1 MTVNEDSFTNWKN
14 REEIAESMIPIIGK
28 LHRERDVTVLLHSRS
43 LVNKSVVSILKT
55 HRFARQIAGEEL
67 SVTETFPFLQALT
80 TLDLGPSQI
89 DIGMLAATYKADD
102 QGLSV
107 ADFTARAVAGAT
119 GPDKIERREPRDVV
133 LYGFGRIG
141 RLLARLLI
149 EKSGSGNGL
158 RLRAIVVRKGAGQ
171 DIVKRA
177 SLLRRDSI
185 HGQFHG
191 TITVDEA
198 NNKIIANGNEI
209 AMIYADD
216 PAAVDYTAYG
226 IKDAILIDNTG
237 RWRDREGLSNHLRP
251 GIAKVVLTAP
261 GKGDVPNIVHGV
273 NHDSIKPDE
282 QILSCAS
289 CTTNAI
295 VPPLKAMADEY
306 GVLRGHVETVHSF
319 TNDQNL
325 LDNYHK
331 SDRRGRSAPL
341 NMVITETGAASAVAK
356 ALPDLEATI
365 TGSSIRVP
373 VPDVSIA
380 ILNLQLARETTREDV
395 LDHLRQVSLTSPLK
409 RQIDFTTAP
418 DAVSSDFIGSRH
430 ASIVDA
436 GATKVEGD
444 NAILYLWY
452 DNEFGYSCQVVR
464 VVQYVSGVEYPTF
477 RPRPPD
483 PGPRPFGSAL
493 PPCRWEGGAVLPP
506 GTSVRSALQV
516 EPVPVCRVRG
526 CVAEAVVDVSHIG
539 VAVGGVGQEA
549 AEVRT
554 APVGLPDR
562 LGLHPS
568 AEAVSA
574 VLGQHTGAVVLGIT
588 RAVAGDDEF
597 GEPGDRAVGGVDGDD
612 GVQLV
617 AALGD
622 GLRRGPDPVHV
633 PGHGGVV
640 GVVHGH
646 VVHGAAGGGEGPGEV
661 VGDGALP

>member
-1 MTVNEDSFTNWKN
+1 MTATEDSFTNWKT

-28 LHRERDVTVLLHSRS
+28 LHRERDVTILLHSRS

-67 SVTETFPFLQALT
+67 SVTETLPFLHALMA
-80 TLDLGPSQI
+80 LDLGPSQI
-89 DIGMLAATYKADD
+89 DLGMLASTYRTDD
-102 QGLSV
+102 RGLSV
-107 ADFTARAVAGAT
+107 GDFTAEAVAGAT
-119 GPDKIERREPRDVV
+119 GANKTERREARDVV

-149 EKSGSGNGL
+149 EKTGSGNGL
-158 RLRAIVVRKGAGQ
+158 RLRAIVVRQGAGQ

-185 HGQFHG
+185 HGQFQG

-198 NNKIIANGNEI
+198 NSRIIANGNEI
-209 AMIYADD
+209 QVIYSDD
-216 PAAVDYTAYG
+216 PTAVDYTAHG

-237 RWRDREGLSNHLRP
+237 RWRDREGLSKHLRP

-273 NHDSIKPDE
+273 NHDTIKPDE
-282 QILSCAS
+282 QIISCAS

-325 LDNYHK
+325 LDNYHN

-341 NMVITETGAASAVAK
+341 NMVITETGAASAVTK
-356 ALPDLEATI
+356 ALPDLDAKI

-380 ILNLQLARETTREDV
+380 ILNLQLARGTNREEV
-395 LDHLRQVSLTSPLK
+395 LDYLRNVSLTSPLR
-409 RQIDFTTAP
+409 RQIDFITAP

-452 DNEFGYSCQVVR
+452 DNEFGYSSQVVR
-464 VVQYVSGVEYPTF
+464 VVQHVSGVEYPTY
-477 RPRPPD
+477 PAP
-483 PGPRPFGSAL
+483 
-493 PPCRWEGGAVLPP
+493 AV
-506 GTSVRSALQV
+506 
-516 EPVPVCRVRG
+516 
-526 CVAEAVVDVSHIG
+526 
-539 VAVGGVGQEA
+539 
-549 AEVRT
+549 
-554 APVGLPDR
+554 
-562 LGLHPS
+562 
-568 AEAVSA
+568 
-574 VLGQHTGAVVLGIT
+574 
-588 RAVAGDDEF
+588 
-597 GEPGDRAVGGVDGDD
+597 
-612 GVQLV
+612 
-617 AALGD
+617 
-622 GLRRGPDPVHV
+622 
-633 PGHGGVV
+633 
-640 GVVHGH
+640 
-646 VVHGAAGGGEGPGEV
+646 
-661 VGDGALP
+661 

>member
-1 MTVNEDSFTNWKN
+1 MTATEDTFTHWKT

-28 LHRERDVTVLLHSRS
+28 LHRERDVTILLHSRS

-67 SVTETFPFLQALT
+67 SVTETLPFLHALT
-80 TLDLGPSQI
+80 ELDLGPSQI
-89 DIGMLAATYKADD
+89 DLGMLAATHRTDGR
-102 QGLSV
+102 GLSV
-107 ADFTARAVAGAT
+107 ADFTTEAVAGAT
-119 GPDKIERREPRDVV
+119 GANKTDRREARDVV

-149 EKSGSGNGL
+149 EKTGSGNGL
-158 RLRAIVVRKGAGQ
+158 RLRAVVVRRSAGQ
-171 DIVKRA
+171 DLVKRA

-185 HGQFHG
+185 HGQFQG
-191 TITVDEA
+191 TITVDET
-198 NNKIIANGNEI
+198 NNRIIANGNEI
-209 AMIYADD
+209 QVIYSDD
-216 PAAVDYTAYG
+216 PTSVDYTAHG

-237 RWRDREGLSNHLRP
+237 RWRDRDGLSQHLRP

-273 NHDSIKPDE
+273 NHDMIKPDE
-282 QILSCAS
+282 QIISCAS

-325 LDNYHK
+325 LDNYHN

-356 ALPDLEATI
+356 ALPDLDAKI

-380 ILNLQLARETTREDV
+380 ILNLQLARATDRDEV
-395 LDHLRQVSLTSPLK
+395 LEHLRDVSLTSPLR
-409 RQIDFTTAP
+409 RQIDFITAP

-452 DNEFGYSCQVVR
+452 DNEFGYSSQVVR
-464 VVQYVSGVEYPTF
+464 VVQHVSGVEYPTY
-477 RPRPPD
+477 PAP
-483 PGPRPFGSAL
+483 
-493 PPCRWEGGAVLPP
+493 
-506 GTSVRSALQV
+506 
-516 EPVPVCRVRG
+516 
-526 CVAEAVVDVSHIG
+526 
-539 VAVGGVGQEA
+539 A
-549 AEVRT
+549 A
-554 APVGLPDR
+554 
-562 LGLHPS
+562 
-568 AEAVSA
+568 
-574 VLGQHTGAVVLGIT
+574 
-588 RAVAGDDEF
+588 
-597 GEPGDRAVGGVDGDD
+597 
-612 GVQLV
+612 
-617 AALGD
+617 
-622 GLRRGPDPVHV
+622 
-633 PGHGGVV
+633 
-640 GVVHGH
+640 
-646 VVHGAAGGGEGPGEV
+646 
-661 VGDGALP
+661 

>member
-1 MTVNEDSFTNWKN
+1 MTVNDDSFTNWKN

-67 SVTETFPFLQALT
+67 SVTETLPFLKALG

-89 DIGMLAATYKADD
+89 DIGMLAAMYRTDD

-119 GPDKIERREPRDVV
+119 GADKIEHGEGRDVV

-141 RLLARLLI
+141 RLVARLLI
-149 EKSGSGNGL
+149 EKAGSGNGL
-158 RLRAIVVRKGAGQ
+158 RLRAIVVRGGGDRAAE
-171 DIVKRA
+171 DLVKRA

-185 HGQFHG
+185 HGQFQG

-198 NNKIIANGNEI
+198 SCSIIANGNTI
-209 AMIYADD
+209 RVIHADD
-216 PAAVDYTAYG
+216 PAEVDYTAYG

-237 RWRDREGLSNHLRP
+237 KWRDREGLSKHLRP
-251 GIAKVVLTAP
+251 GIDKVVLTAP

-273 NHDSIKPDE
+273 NHDMVKPDE
-282 QILSCAS
+282 RILSCAS

-295 VPPLKAMADEY
+295 VPPLKAMDDEY

-331 SDRRGRSAPL
+331 SERRGRSAPL

-356 ALPDLEATI
+356 ALPDLKARI

-380 ILNLQLARETTREDV
+380 ILNLQLAREVTREEV
-395 LDHLRQVSLTSPLK
+395 LEYLRDVSLTSPMR
-409 RQIDFTTAP
+409 RQIDFISAP

-436 GATKVEGD
+436 GALKAEGD

-452 DNEFGYSCQVVR
+452 DNEFGYSCQVIR
-464 VVQYVSGVEYPTF
+464 VVQHVSGVEYPTY
-477 RPRPPD
+477 PAP
-483 PGPRPFGSAL
+483 
-493 PPCRWEGGAVLPP
+493 
-506 GTSVRSALQV
+506 
-516 EPVPVCRVRG
+516 
-526 CVAEAVVDVSHIG
+526 
-539 VAVGGVGQEA
+539 A
-549 AEVRT
+549 A
-554 APVGLPDR
+554 
-562 LGLHPS
+562 
-568 AEAVSA
+568 
-574 VLGQHTGAVVLGIT
+574 
-588 RAVAGDDEF
+588 
-597 GEPGDRAVGGVDGDD
+597 
-612 GVQLV
+612 
-617 AALGD
+617 
-622 GLRRGPDPVHV
+622 
-633 PGHGGVV
+633 
-640 GVVHGH
+640 
-646 VVHGAAGGGEGPGEV
+646 
-661 VGDGALP
+661 

>member
-1 MTVNEDSFTNWKN
+1 MTVNDDSFTNWKN
-14 REEIAESMIPIIGK
+14 REEIAESMIPMIGK

-55 HRFARQIAGEEL
+55 HRFARQIAGAEL
-67 SVTETFPFLQALT
+67 SVTETLPFLQALT

-89 DIGMLAATYKADD
+89 DIGMLAATYKDD
-102 QGLSV
+102 DRGLTV
-107 ADFTARAVAGAT
+107 AEFTAEAVAGAT
-119 GPDKIERREPRDVV
+119 GANKIDRREPRDVV

-141 RLLARLLI
+141 RLVARLLI

-158 RLRAIVVRKGAGQ
+158 RLRAIVVRGGGERAAE

-177 SLLRRDSI
+177 SLLRRDSV
-185 HGQFHG
+185 HGQFQG
-191 TITVDEA
+191 TITVDED
-198 NNKIIANGNEI
+198 NSTILANGNAI
-209 AMIYADD
+209 RVIYADD
-216 PAAVDYTAYG
+216 PTQVDYTAYG
-226 IKDAILIDNTG
+226 IKNAILIDNTG
-237 RWRDREGLSNHLRP
+237 KWRDREGLSKHLRP
-251 GIAKVVLTAP
+251 GIDKVVLTAP

-273 NHDSIKPDE
+273 NHDTIKPDE

-356 ALPDLEATI
+356 ALPDLKAKI

-380 ILNLQLARETTREDV
+380 ILNLQLARETTREEV
-395 LDHLRQVSLTSPLK
+395 LDHLREVSLTSPLK
-409 RQIDFTTAP
+409 RQIDFISAP

-436 GATKVEGD
+436 GALKVEGD

-464 VVQYVSGVEYPTF
+464 VVQHVSGVEYPTY
-477 RPRPPD
+477 PAP
-483 PGPRPFGSAL
+483 
-493 PPCRWEGGAVLPP
+493 AV
-506 GTSVRSALQV
+506 
-516 EPVPVCRVRG
+516 
-526 CVAEAVVDVSHIG
+526 
-539 VAVGGVGQEA
+539 
-549 AEVRT
+549 
-554 APVGLPDR
+554 
-562 LGLHPS
+562 
-568 AEAVSA
+568 
-574 VLGQHTGAVVLGIT
+574 
-588 RAVAGDDEF
+588 
-597 GEPGDRAVGGVDGDD
+597 
-612 GVQLV
+612 
-617 AALGD
+617 
-622 GLRRGPDPVHV
+622 
-633 PGHGGVV
+633 
-640 GVVHGH
+640 
-646 VVHGAAGGGEGPGEV
+646 
-661 VGDGALP
+661 

>member
-1 MTVNEDSFTNWKN
+1 MTLNEDSFTNWN
-14 REEIAESMIPIIGK
+14 TREEIAESMIPMIGK

-67 SVTETFPFLQALT
+67 SVTETLPFLQALT

-89 DIGMLAATYKADD
+89 DIGMLAATYSADD
-102 QGLSV
+102 RGLSV
-107 ADFTARAVAGAT
+107 REFTAEAVAGAT
-119 GPDKIERREPRDVV
+119 GANKIERGEGRDVV

-141 RLLARLLI
+141 RLVARLLI
-149 EKSGSGNGL
+149 EKAGSGNGL
-158 RLRAIVVRKGAGQ
+158 RLRAIVVRGGGGQ
-171 DIVKRA
+171 AAEDLVKRA

-185 HGQFHG
+185 HGQFQG

-198 NNKIIANGNEI
+198 NDTIIANGNAI
-209 AMIYADD
+209 RVIHASD
-216 PAAVDYTAYG
+216 PSEVDYTAYG
-226 IKDAILIDNTG
+226 IKNAILIDNTG
-237 RWRDREGLSNHLRP
+237 KWRDREGLSKHLRP
-251 GIAKVVLTAP
+251 GIDKVVLTAP

-273 NHDSIKPDE
+273 NHDKVKPDE

-331 SDRRGRSAPL
+331 AERRGRSAPL

-356 ALPDLEATI
+356 ALPELKAPI

-380 ILNLQLARETTREDV
+380 ILSLRLGRETTREEV
-395 LDHLRQVSLTSPLK
+395 LDHLRDVSLTSPLK

-436 GATKVEGD
+436 GATKVDGD

-452 DNEFGYSCQVVR
+452 DNEFGYSCQVIR
-464 VVQYVSGVEYPTF
+464 VVQHVSGVEYPTY
-477 RPRPPD
+477 PAP
-483 PGPRPFGSAL
+483 
-493 PPCRWEGGAVLPP
+493 AV
-506 GTSVRSALQV
+506 
-516 EPVPVCRVRG
+516 
-526 CVAEAVVDVSHIG
+526 
-539 VAVGGVGQEA
+539 
-549 AEVRT
+549 
-554 APVGLPDR
+554 
-562 LGLHPS
+562 
-568 AEAVSA
+568 
-574 VLGQHTGAVVLGIT
+574 
-588 RAVAGDDEF
+588 
-597 GEPGDRAVGGVDGDD
+597 
-612 GVQLV
+612 
-617 AALGD
+617 
-622 GLRRGPDPVHV
+622 
-633 PGHGGVV
+633 
-640 GVVHGH
+640 
-646 VVHGAAGGGEGPGEV
+646 
-661 VGDGALP
+661 

>member
-1 MTVNEDSFTNWKN
+1 MTVNDDSFTNWKN

-67 SVTETFPFLQALT
+67 SVTETLPFLQALT

-89 DIGMLAATYKADD
+89 DIGMLAATYRTDGR
-102 QGLSV
+102 GLTV
-107 ADFTARAVAGAT
+107 AEFTAEAVAGAT
-119 GPDKIERREPRDVV
+119 GPDKIECREPRDVV

-141 RLLARLLI
+141 RLVARLLI
-149 EKSGSGNGL
+149 EKAGSGNGL
-158 RLRAIVVRKGAGQ
+158 RLRAIVVRPGGGRAA
-171 DIVKRA
+171 DDLVKRA

-185 HGQFHG
+185 HGQFQG

-198 NNKIIANGNEI
+198 NGTIIANGNEI
-209 AMIYADD
+209 KVIHAGD
-216 PAAVDYTAYG
+216 PTEIDYTAYG
-226 IKDAILIDNTG
+226 IKNAILIDNTG
-237 RWRDREGLSNHLRP
+237 KWRDREGLSKHLRP
-251 GIAKVVLTAP
+251 GIDKVVLTAP

-273 NHDSIKPDE
+273 NHDTIKPDE

-325 LDNYHK
+325 LDNYHS

-356 ALPDLEATI
+356 ALPGLKAPI

-380 ILNLQLARETTREDV
+380 ILSLRLGRETTREEV
-395 LDHLRQVSLTSPLK
+395 LDYLRNVSLTSPLK

-436 GATKVEGD
+436 GATKVDGD

-452 DNEFGYSCQVVR
+452 DNEFGYSCQVIR
-464 VVQYVSGVEYPTF
+464 VVQHVSGVEYPTY
-477 RPRPPD
+477 P
-483 PGPRPFGSAL
+483 
-493 PPCRWEGGAVLPP
+493 
-506 GTSVRSALQV
+506 
-516 EPVPVCRVRG
+516 
-526 CVAEAVVDVSHIG
+526 
-539 VAVGGVGQEA
+539 
-549 AEVRT
+549 
-554 APVGLPDR
+554 APV
-562 LGLHPS
+562 
-568 AEAVSA
+568 V
-574 VLGQHTGAVVLGIT
+574 
-588 RAVAGDDEF
+588 
-597 GEPGDRAVGGVDGDD
+597 
-612 GVQLV
+612 
-617 AALGD
+617 
-622 GLRRGPDPVHV
+622 
-633 PGHGGVV
+633 
-640 GVVHGH
+640 
-646 VVHGAAGGGEGPGEV
+646 
-661 VGDGALP
+661 

>member
-1 MTVNEDSFTNWKN
+1 MTVNDDVFTDWKN
-14 REEIAESMIPIIGK
+14 REELAESMIPIIGR

-67 SVTETFPFLQALT
+67 SITETFPFLQALT
-80 TLDLGPSQI
+80 ALDLGPSQI
-89 DIGMLAATYKADD
+89 DLGLLAAAYRADD
-102 QGLSV
+102 RGLSV
-107 ADFTARAVAGAT
+107 EEFTAEAVAGAT
-119 GPDKIERREPRDVV
+119 GESKLERQAPRDVV

-141 RLLARLLI
+141 RLLARLLV
-149 EKSGSGNGL
+149 EKAGGL
-158 RLRAIVVRKGAGQ
+158 RLRAIVVRSGGA
-171 DIVKRA
+171 DDLVKRA

-185 HGQFHG
+185 HGQFQG

-198 NNKIIANGNEI
+198 TNTIVANGNAI
-209 AMIYADD
+209 QVIYSND
-216 PAAVDYTAYG
+216 PSEVDYTAYG
-226 IKDAILIDNTG
+226 INDAILIDNTG
-237 RWRDREGLSNHLRP
+237 RWRDREGLSKHLRP

-273 NHDSIKPDE
+273 NHDTIKPDE
-282 QILSCAS
+282 QIISCAS

-295 VPPLKAMADEY
+295 VPPLKAMEDEY

-331 SDRRGRSAPL
+331 ADRRGRSAPL

-356 ALPDLEATI
+356 ALPDLKAKI

-395 LDHLRQVSLTSPLK
+395 LDHLRDVSLTSPLK
-409 RQIDFTTAP
+409 RQIDFIDSP

-464 VVQYVSGVEYPTF
+464 VVQHVSGVEYPTF
-477 RPRPPD
+477 P
-483 PGPRPFGSAL
+483 
-493 PPCRWEGGAVLPP
+493 
-506 GTSVRSALQV
+506 RSA
-516 EPVPVCRVRG
+516 
-526 CVAEAVVDVSHIG
+526 A
-539 VAVGGVGQEA
+539 
-549 AEVRT
+549 
-554 APVGLPDR
+554 
-562 LGLHPS
+562 
-568 AEAVSA
+568 
-574 VLGQHTGAVVLGIT
+574 
-588 RAVAGDDEF
+588 
-597 GEPGDRAVGGVDGDD
+597 
-612 GVQLV
+612 
-617 AALGD
+617 
-622 GLRRGPDPVHV
+622 
-633 PGHGGVV
+633 
-640 GVVHGH
+640 
-646 VVHGAAGGGEGPGEV
+646 
-661 VGDGALP
+661 

>member
-1 MTVNEDSFTNWKN
+1 MTVNDDSFTNWKI

-67 SVTETFPFLQALT
+67 SVTETLPFLQALS

-102 QGLSV
+102 RGLSV
-107 ADFTARAVAGAT
+107 AEFTARAVAGAS
-119 GPDKIERREPRDVV
+119 GANKLERGEGRDVV

-141 RLLARLLI
+141 RLVARLLI
-149 EKSGSGNGL
+149 EKAGSGNGL
-158 RLRAIVVRKGAGQ
+158 RLRAIVVRGGGDRAGE
-171 DIVKRA
+171 DLVKRA

-185 HGQFHG
+185 HGQFQG

-198 NNKIIANGNEI
+198 NSTIIANGNAI
-209 AMIYADD
+209 RVIHAAD
-216 PAAVDYTAYG
+216 PAEVDYTAYG

-237 RWRDREGLSNHLRP
+237 KWRDREGLSQHLRP
-251 GIAKVVLTAP
+251 GIDKVVLTAP

-273 NHDSIKPDE
+273 NHDMVKPDE
-282 QILSCAS
+282 RILSCAS

-295 VPPLKAMADEY
+295 VPPLKAMDDEY

-331 SDRRGRSAPL
+331 SERRGRSAPL

-356 ALPDLEATI
+356 ALPDLKAKI

-380 ILNLQLARETTREDV
+380 ILNLQLARETTRQEV
-395 LDHLRQVSLTSPLK
+395 LDHLREVSLTSPLR
-409 RQIDFTTAP
+409 RQIDFISAP

-436 GATKVEGD
+436 GALKVEGD

-452 DNEFGYSCQVVR
+452 DNEFGYSCQVIR
-464 VVQYVSGVEYPTF
+464 VVQHVSGVEYPTY
-477 RPRPPD
+477 PAP
-483 PGPRPFGSAL
+483 
-493 PPCRWEGGAVLPP
+493 AV
-506 GTSVRSALQV
+506 
-516 EPVPVCRVRG
+516 
-526 CVAEAVVDVSHIG
+526 
-539 VAVGGVGQEA
+539 
-549 AEVRT
+549 
-554 APVGLPDR
+554 
-562 LGLHPS
+562 
-568 AEAVSA
+568 
-574 VLGQHTGAVVLGIT
+574 
-588 RAVAGDDEF
+588 
-597 GEPGDRAVGGVDGDD
+597 
-612 GVQLV
+612 
-617 AALGD
+617 
-622 GLRRGPDPVHV
+622 
-633 PGHGGVV
+633 
-640 GVVHGH
+640 
-646 VVHGAAGGGEGPGEV
+646 
-661 VGDGALP
+661 

>member
-1 MTVNEDSFTNWKN
+1 MTVNDDSFTNWKN

-43 LVNKSVVSILKT
+43 LVNRSVISILKA
-55 HRFARQIAGEEL
+55 HRFARQIAGAEL
-67 SVTETFPFLQALT
+67 SVTETMPFLQALT

-89 DIGMLAATYKADD
+89 DIGMLAATYMADD
-102 QGLSV
+102 RGLSV
-107 ADFTARAVAGAT
+107 EEFTAEAVAGAT
-119 GPDKIERREPRDVV
+119 GANRIERREPRDVV

-141 RLLARLLI
+141 RLVARLLI
-149 EKSGSGNGL
+149 EKAGSGNGL
-158 RLRAIVVRKGAGQ
+158 RLRAIVVRGGGGRSGE
-171 DIVKRA
+171 DLVKRA

-185 HGQFHG
+185 HGQFQG

-198 NNKIIANGNEI
+198 NSTILANGNEI
-209 AMIYADD
+209 KVIYSDD
-216 PAAVDYTAYG
+216 PTSVDYTAYG

-237 RWRDREGLSNHLRP
+237 KWRDREGLSKHLQP

-273 NHDSIKPDE
+273 NHNTLKPDE
-282 QILSCAS
+282 DILSCAS

-295 VPPLKAMADEY
+295 VPPLKAMDDEF

-331 SDRRGRSAPL
+331 ADRRGRSAPL

-356 ALPDLEATI
+356 ALPDLKTKI

-380 ILNLQLARETTREDV
+380 ILNLQLARETTREEV
-395 LDHLRQVSLTSPLK
+395 LDHLREVSLTSPLK
-409 RQIDFTTAP
+409 RQIDFITAP

-464 VVQYVSGVEYPTF
+464 VVQHVSGVEYPTY
-477 RPRPPD
+477 P
-483 PGPRPFGSAL
+483 
-493 PPCRWEGGAVLPP
+493 
-506 GTSVRSALQV
+506 
-516 EPVPVCRVRG
+516 
-526 CVAEAVVDVSHIG
+526 
-539 VAVGGVGQEA
+539 
-549 AEVRT
+549 
-554 APVGLPDR
+554 APV
-562 LGLHPS
+562 
-568 AEAVSA
+568 A
-574 VLGQHTGAVVLGIT
+574 
-588 RAVAGDDEF
+588 
-597 GEPGDRAVGGVDGDD
+597 
-612 GVQLV
+612 
-617 AALGD
+617 
-622 GLRRGPDPVHV
+622 
-633 PGHGGVV
+633 
-640 GVVHGH
+640 
-646 VVHGAAGGGEGPGEV
+646 
-661 VGDGALP
+661 

>member
-1 MTVNEDSFTNWKN
+1 MTVNDDSFTNWKN

-28 LHRERDVTVLLHSRS
+28 LHRERDVTILLHSRS

-55 HRFARQIAGEEL
+55 HRFARQIAGGEL
-67 SVTETFPFLQALT
+67 SVTETLPFLQALT

-102 QGLSV
+102 RGLPV
-107 ADFTARAVAGAT
+107 EEFTAEAVAGAT
-119 GPDKIERREPRDVV
+119 GANKIERSEGRDVV

-141 RLLARLLI
+141 RLVARLLI
-149 EKSGSGNGL
+149 EKAGSGNGL
-158 RLRAIVVRKGAGQ
+158 RLRAIVVRPSGGRAAE
-171 DIVKRA
+171 DLVKRA

-185 HGQFHG
+185 HGQFQG

-198 NNKIIANGNEI
+198 NSTIVANGNEI
-209 AMIYADD
+209 KVIYAGD
-216 PAAVDYTAYG
+216 PSEVDYTAYG

-237 RWRDREGLSNHLRP
+237 KWRDREGLSTHLRP
-251 GIAKVVLTAP
+251 GIDKVVLTAP

-273 NHDSIKPDE
+273 NHDTIKPDD

-331 SDRRGRSAPL
+331 ADRRGRSAPL

-356 ALPDLEATI
+356 ALPDLKAPI

-380 ILNLQLARETTREDV
+380 ILSLRLERETTREEV
-395 LDHLRQVSLTSPLK
+395 LDYLRNVSLTSPLK

-436 GATKVEGD
+436 GATKVDGD

-452 DNEFGYSCQVVR
+452 DNEFGYSCQVIR
-464 VVQYVSGVEYPTF
+464 VVQHVSGVEYPTY
-477 RPRPPD
+477 PAP
-483 PGPRPFGSAL
+483 
-493 PPCRWEGGAVLPP
+493 AV
-506 GTSVRSALQV
+506 
-516 EPVPVCRVRG
+516 
-526 CVAEAVVDVSHIG
+526 
-539 VAVGGVGQEA
+539 
-549 AEVRT
+549 
-554 APVGLPDR
+554 
-562 LGLHPS
+562 
-568 AEAVSA
+568 
-574 VLGQHTGAVVLGIT
+574 
-588 RAVAGDDEF
+588 
-597 GEPGDRAVGGVDGDD
+597 
-612 GVQLV
+612 
-617 AALGD
+617 
-622 GLRRGPDPVHV
+622 
-633 PGHGGVV
+633 
-640 GVVHGH
+640 
-646 VVHGAAGGGEGPGEV
+646 
-661 VGDGALP
+661 

>member
-1 MTVNEDSFTNWKN
+1 MTVNEDSFTNWKH
-14 REEIAESMIPIIGK
+14 REEIAESMIPVIGK

-67 SVTETFPFLQALT
+67 SVTETMPFLQALT
-80 TLDLGPSQI
+80 ALDLGPSQI
-89 DIGMLAATYKADD
+89 DIGMLAATYRTDD
-102 QGLSV
+102 RGLSV
-107 ADFTARAVAGAT
+107 QEFTAEAVAGAT
-119 GPDKIERREPRDVV
+119 GAGKIERREPRDVV

-149 EKSGSGNGL
+149 EKAGSGNGL
-158 RLRAIVVRKGAGQ
+158 RLRAIVVRNNGSRSAE
-171 DIVKRA
+171 DLVKRA

-185 HGQFHG
+185 HGQFQG

-198 NNKIIANGNEI
+198 NSRIIANGNEI
-209 AMIYADD
+209 QVVYSDD
-216 PAAVDYTAYG
+216 PTTVDYTAYG

-237 RWRDREGLSNHLRP
+237 KWRDREGLSKHLRP
-251 GIAKVVLTAP
+251 GIEKVVLTAP

-273 NHDSIKPDE
+273 NHDTIKPDE

-331 SDRRGRSAPL
+331 SERRGRSAPL

-356 ALPDLEATI
+356 ALPDLKAKI

-380 ILNLQLARETTREDV
+380 ILNLQLARETTRQEV
-395 LDHLRQVSLTSPLK
+395 LDHLRDVSLTSPLK
-409 RQIDFTTAP
+409 RQIDFISAP

-436 GATKVEGD
+436 GALKVEGD

-452 DNEFGYSCQVVR
+452 DNEFGYSCQVIR
-464 VVQYVSGVEYPTF
+464 VVQHVSGVEYPTY
-477 RPRPPD
+477 P
-483 PGPRPFGSAL
+483 
-493 PPCRWEGGAVLPP
+493 
-506 GTSVRSALQV
+506 
-516 EPVPVCRVRG
+516 
-526 CVAEAVVDVSHIG
+526 
-539 VAVGGVGQEA
+539 
-549 AEVRT
+549 
-554 APVGLPDR
+554 APLY
-562 LGLHPS
+562 
-568 AEAVSA
+568 
-574 VLGQHTGAVVLGIT
+574 
-588 RAVAGDDEF
+588 
-597 GEPGDRAVGGVDGDD
+597 
-612 GVQLV
+612 
-617 AALGD
+617 
-622 GLRRGPDPVHV
+622 
-633 PGHGGVV
+633 
-640 GVVHGH
+640 
-646 VVHGAAGGGEGPGEV
+646 
-661 VGDGALP
+661 

>member
-1 MTVNEDSFTNWKN
+1 MTLNEDSFTNWKH
-14 REEIAESMIPIIGK
+14 REEIAESMIPLIGK

-55 HRFARQIAGEEL
+55 HRFARQIAGAEL
-67 SVTETFPFLQALT
+67 SVTDTLPFLRALT

-89 DIGMLAATYKADD
+89 DIGMLAETHRADER
-102 QGLSV
+102 GLSV
-107 ADFTARAVAGAT
+107 EEFTAEAVAGAT
-119 GPDKIERREPRDVV
+119 GANKIECREGRDVV

-141 RLLARLLI
+141 RLVARLLI
-149 EKSGSGNGL
+149 EKAGSGNGL
-158 RLRAIVVRKGAGQ
+158 RLRAIVVRGSGGRAGE

-185 HGQFHG
+185 HGQFQG

-198 NNKIIANGNEI
+198 NSKIVANGNEI
-209 AMIYADD
+209 KVIYADD
-216 PAAVDYTAYG
+216 PSSVDYTAYG

-237 RWRDREGLSNHLRP
+237 KWRDREGLSKHLRP
-251 GIAKVVLTAP
+251 GIDKVVLTAP
-261 GKGDVPNIVHGV
+261 GKGDVPNVVHGV
-273 NHDSIKPDE
+273 NHDTIKPDE

-356 ALPDLEATI
+356 ALPDLKAKI

-380 ILNLQLARETTREDV
+380 ILNLQLARETTREEV
-395 LDHLRQVSLTSPLK
+395 LDHLRDVSLTSPLK
-409 RQIDFTTAP
+409 RQIDFISAP
-418 DAVSSDFIGSRH
+418 DAVSNDFIGSRH

-452 DNEFGYSCQVVR
+452 DNEFGYSCQVIR
-464 VVQYVSGVEYPTF
+464 VVQHVSGVEYPTY
-477 RPRPPD
+477 P
-483 PGPRPFGSAL
+483 
-493 PPCRWEGGAVLPP
+493 
-506 GTSVRSALQV
+506 
-516 EPVPVCRVRG
+516 
-526 CVAEAVVDVSHIG
+526 
-539 VAVGGVGQEA
+539 
-549 AEVRT
+549 
-554 APVGLPDR
+554 APV
-562 LGLHPS
+562 
-568 AEAVSA
+568 V
-574 VLGQHTGAVVLGIT
+574 
-588 RAVAGDDEF
+588 
-597 GEPGDRAVGGVDGDD
+597 
-612 GVQLV
+612 
-617 AALGD
+617 
-622 GLRRGPDPVHV
+622 
-633 PGHGGVV
+633 
-640 GVVHGH
+640 
-646 VVHGAAGGGEGPGEV
+646 
-661 VGDGALP
+661 

>member
-1 MTVNEDSFTNWKN
+1 MTATEDSFTNWKT

-28 LHRERDVTVLLHSRS
+28 LHRERDVTILLHSRS

-55 HRFARQIAGEEL
+55 HRFARQIAGAEL
-67 SVTETFPFLQALT
+67 SVTETLPFLHALT
-80 TLDLGPSQI
+80 ALDLGPSQI
-89 DIGMLAATYKADD
+89 DLGILAEAYRGDD
-102 QGLSV
+102 RGLSV
-107 ADFTARAVAGAT
+107 GDFTAEAVAGAT
-119 GPDKIERREPRDVV
+119 GDNKTERREARDVV

-149 EKSGSGNGL
+149 EKTGSGNGL

-185 HGQFHG
+185 HGQFQG

-198 NNKIIANGNEI
+198 NSRIIANGNEI
-209 AMIYADD
+209 QVIYSDD
-216 PAAVDYTAYG
+216 PTAVDYTAHG
-226 IKDAILIDNTG
+226 IKNAILIDNTG
-237 RWRDREGLSNHLRP
+237 RWRDREGLSRHLRP

-273 NHDSIKPDE
+273 NQDTIKPDE
-282 QILSCAS
+282 QIISCAS

-325 LDNYHK
+325 LDNYHN

-341 NMVITETGAASAVAK
+341 NMVITETGAASAVTK
-356 ALPDLEATI
+356 ALPDLDAKI

-380 ILNLQLARETTREDV
+380 ILNLQLARGTNREEV
-395 LDHLRQVSLTSPLK
+395 LEYLRNVSLTSPLR
-409 RQIDFTTAP
+409 RQIDFITAP

-452 DNEFGYSCQVVR
+452 DNEFGYSSQVIR
-464 VVQYVSGVEYPTF
+464 VVQHVSGVEYPTY
-477 RPRPPD
+477 PAP
-483 PGPRPFGSAL
+483 
-493 PPCRWEGGAVLPP
+493 AV
-506 GTSVRSALQV
+506 
-516 EPVPVCRVRG
+516 
-526 CVAEAVVDVSHIG
+526 
-539 VAVGGVGQEA
+539 
-549 AEVRT
+549 
-554 APVGLPDR
+554 
-562 LGLHPS
+562 
-568 AEAVSA
+568 
-574 VLGQHTGAVVLGIT
+574 
-588 RAVAGDDEF
+588 
-597 GEPGDRAVGGVDGDD
+597 
-612 GVQLV
+612 
-617 AALGD
+617 
-622 GLRRGPDPVHV
+622 
-633 PGHGGVV
+633 
-640 GVVHGH
+640 
-646 VVHGAAGGGEGPGEV
+646 
-661 VGDGALP
+661 

>member
-1 MTVNEDSFTNWKN
+1 MTFTEDSFTNWKT

-28 LHRERDVTVLLHSRS
+28 LHREQDVTILIHSRS

-67 SVTETFPFLQALT
+67 SVTETLPFLRALAA
-80 TLDLGPSQI
+80 LDLGPSQI
-89 DIGMLAATYKADD
+89 DLGMLAATYRSDD
-102 QGLSV
+102 RGLSV
-107 ADFTARAVAGAT
+107 EDFTAEAVAGAT
-119 GPDKIERREPRDVV
+119 GDNKTERRESRDVV

-149 EKSGSGNGL
+149 EKTGSGNGL
-158 RLRAIVVRKGAGQ
+158 RLRAIVVRRGAGQ

-185 HGQFHG
+185 HGQFQG

-198 NNKIIANGNEI
+198 NSRIIANGNAI
-209 AMIYADD
+209 QVIYSDD
-216 PAAVDYTAYG
+216 PTSVDYTAHG
-226 IKDAILIDNTG
+226 IKNAILIDNTG
-237 RWRDREGLSNHLRP
+237 RWRDREGLSRHLRP

-273 NHDSIKPDE
+273 NHDTIKPDE
-282 QILSCAS
+282 QIISCAS

-325 LDNYHK
+325 LDNYHN

-341 NMVITETGAASAVAK
+341 NMVITETGAASAVTK
-356 ALPDLEATI
+356 ALPDLQAKI

-380 ILNLQLARETTREDV
+380 ILNLQLERATSREEV
-395 LDHLRQVSLTSPLK
+395 LDYLRNVSLTSPLR
-409 RQIDFTTAP
+409 RQIDFITAP

-452 DNEFGYSCQVVR
+452 DNEFGYSSQVIR
-464 VVQYVSGVEYPTF
+464 VVQHVSGVEYPTY
-477 RPRPPD
+477 PAP
-483 PGPRPFGSAL
+483 
-493 PPCRWEGGAVLPP
+493 AV
-506 GTSVRSALQV
+506 
-516 EPVPVCRVRG
+516 
-526 CVAEAVVDVSHIG
+526 
-539 VAVGGVGQEA
+539 
-549 AEVRT
+549 
-554 APVGLPDR
+554 
-562 LGLHPS
+562 
-568 AEAVSA
+568 
-574 VLGQHTGAVVLGIT
+574 
-588 RAVAGDDEF
+588 
-597 GEPGDRAVGGVDGDD
+597 
-612 GVQLV
+612 
-617 AALGD
+617 
-622 GLRRGPDPVHV
+622 
-633 PGHGGVV
+633 
-640 GVVHGH
+640 
-646 VVHGAAGGGEGPGEV
+646 
-661 VGDGALP
+661 

>member
-1 MTVNEDSFTNWKN
+1 MTVNDDSFTNWKH
-14 REEIAESMIPIIGK
+14 REEIAESMIPMIGK

-67 SVTETFPFLQALT
+67 SVTETLPFLKALT

-89 DIGMLAATYKADD
+89 DIGMLAAMYKTDD
-102 QGLSV
+102 RGLSV
-107 ADFTARAVAGAT
+107 AEFTAEAVAGAT
-119 GPDKIERREPRDVV
+119 GADKIEGRQGRDVV

-149 EKSGSGNGL
+149 EKAGSGNGL
-158 RLRAIVVRKGAGQ
+158 RLRAIVVRGGGDRAGA
-171 DIVKRA
+171 DLVKRA

-185 HGQFHG
+185 HGQFQG

-198 NNKIIANGNEI
+198 DSTIVANGNAI
-209 AMIYADD
+209 KVIYADD
-216 PAAVDYTAYG
+216 PSQVDYTAYG

-237 RWRDREGLSNHLRP
+237 KWRDRAGLSQHLRP
-251 GIAKVVLTAP
+251 GIDKVVLTAP

-273 NHDSIKPDE
+273 NHDTIKPDE
-282 QILSCAS
+282 RILSCAS

-295 VPPLKAMADEY
+295 VPPLKAMDDEF
-306 GVLRGHVETVHSF
+306 GVRRGHVETVHSF

-356 ALPDLEATI
+356 ALPGLKARI

-380 ILNLQLARETTREDV
+380 ILNLQLARETTREEV

-409 RQIDFTTAP
+409 RQIDFISAP

-436 GATKVEGD
+436 GATKVDGD

-452 DNEFGYSCQVVR
+452 DNEFGYSCQVIR

-477 RPRPPD
+477 PAP
-483 PGPRPFGSAL
+483 
-493 PPCRWEGGAVLPP
+493 
-506 GTSVRSALQV
+506 
-516 EPVPVCRVRG
+516 
-526 CVAEAVVDVSHIG
+526 
-539 VAVGGVGQEA
+539 
-549 AEVRT
+549 T
-554 APVGLPDR
+554 A
-562 LGLHPS
+562 
-568 AEAVSA
+568 
-574 VLGQHTGAVVLGIT
+574 
-588 RAVAGDDEF
+588 
-597 GEPGDRAVGGVDGDD
+597 
-612 GVQLV
+612 
-617 AALGD
+617 
-622 GLRRGPDPVHV
+622 
-633 PGHGGVV
+633 
-640 GVVHGH
+640 
-646 VVHGAAGGGEGPGEV
+646 
-661 VGDGALP
+661 